1 MKPEAPCAVTVYCPG
16 ARPANVWPDT
26 SVITIPCSRPAAS
39 AIRTVAFDT
48 GFGAH
53 AGSGGNF
60 STGQTGP
67 ATAVMWRPVSDVMP
81 PPPGDGHASEGTG
94 DPASDW
100 SVTNPVGPTA
110 YVQVCSSMQPA
121 GQSPQP
127 MRIVTMKAPTPDAG
141 TTSYQFAWPIRFG
154 SRAVIPVKR
163 GFSMMTRWTASAA
176 VTTGPAADGTGE
188 AVGAIAEKPPPQL
201 AATSTTIT
209 TRSMRTIR
217 AVMAPRRRCTG

>member
-39 AIRTVAFDT
+39 TIRTVAFDT

-67 ATAVMWRPVSDVMP
+67 ATAVMWIPVSDVMP
-81 PPPGDGHASEGTG
+81 PLPGDGHASEGTG
-94 DPASDW
+94 DPASAW
-100 SVTNPVGPTA
+100 SFTDPSGATA

-127 MRIVTMKAPTPDAG
+127 IRIVTMNAPTPDAG

-163 GFSMMTRWTASAA
+163 GFSMMTRATASAA
-176 VTTGPAADGTGE
+176 VTTGPAGEGDAALGTGL
-188 AVGAIAEKPPPQL
+188 GAPAAQPVVSIATTVT
-201 AATSTTIT
+201 TS
-209 TRSMRTIR
+209 S
-217 AVMAPRRRCTG
+217 